1 VSGEI
6 YKVVIPA
13 RGLGTRM
20 RKQDSA
26 AHLSAQQSAAADS
39 GMKAMIPIKRPFLD
53 YVLSGLADAGYREV
67 CLIIG
72 PEHHDI
78 RDYFE
83 KKSPPRRMRVTFAI
97 QLEPRGSADAMLAA
111 ESFAGDDEFLMVN
124 SDNYYPQSALQG
136 LRTLGEPGL
145 ALFERR
151 TLIEKSN
158 IPAERVLAYAV
169 CNITADGYLS
179 SIIEKPADISGISE
193 DSAVISMN
201 IWRFSPDI
209 FDACRAAPL
218 SARGEY
224 ELPGAVGESLRT
236 KHARYKT
243 IRCEDGV
250 LDLSQRS
257 DIESVVRALSAIEPN
272 P

>member
-1 VSGEI
+1 MSGEI
-6 YKVVIPA
+6 QKVVIPA
-13 RGLGTRM
+13 RGLGKRM
-20 RKQDSA
+20 RKQDGS

-72 PEHHDI
+72 PEHYEI
-78 RDYFE
+78 RDYF
-83 KKSPPRRMRVTFAI
+83 KVKAPPQRVRVAFAI
-97 QLEPRGSADAMLAA
+97 QQEPRGSADAMLAA

-124 SDNYYPQSALQG
+124 SDNYYPQSALRG
-136 LRTLGEPGL
+136 LRMLGEPGI

-158 IPAERVLAYAV
+158 IPAERVRAYAV
-169 CNITADGYLS
+169 CNVTADGYLA
-179 SIIEKPADISGISE
+179 SITEKPTDAAGISR
-193 DSAVISMN
+193 DDALISMN
-201 IWRFSPDI
+201 IWRFSRDI
-209 FDACRAAPL
+209 FEACRAAPL

-224 ELPGAVGESLRT
+224 ELPGAVSESLRT
-236 KHARYKT
+236 KHARYKA

-257 DIESVVRALSAIEPN
+257 DLESVVRALSAIEPE